1 MVPWSLRLHPFRE
14 NLKGWRFFIFGRNKK
29 ASSIEVWR
37 QKAAQKHR
45 QYGSMETKSS
55 TEAQAVWKY
64 GKEQKVTEHGEKKLG
79 E

>member
-1 MVPWSLRLHPFRE
+1 MAE
-14 NLKGWRFFIFGRNKK
+14 IKK